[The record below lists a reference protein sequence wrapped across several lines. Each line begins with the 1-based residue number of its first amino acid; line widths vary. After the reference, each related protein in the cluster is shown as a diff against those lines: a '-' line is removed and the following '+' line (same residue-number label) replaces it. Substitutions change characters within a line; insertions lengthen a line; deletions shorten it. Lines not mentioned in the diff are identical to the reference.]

1 MRSKRM
7 SRPEQCMVEL
17 LYKQTR
23 EDNQLDYSTEIGGI
37 YAWVTVFEPGR
48 EMELVDKI
56 LTILCDPKA
65 HELGI
70 MDIEDII
77 CPIEYEKNAE

>member
-1 MRSKRM
+1 MN
-7 SRPEQCMVEL
+7 RPAQCLAEV

-23 EDNQLDYSTEIGGI
+23 KENDLDYSTEIAAMF
-37 YAWVTVFEPGR
+37 AWITQFEPGR

-56 LTILCDPKA
+56 LTILCDPASKD
-65 HELGI
+65 LCV

-77 CPIEYEKNAE
+77 CPPKENAE